1 MKAEFT
7 SRDGGCLYEDL
18 TQLQNILEENH
29 VTDINILKYAVEYAA
44 EQNCLRNRVQCRLY
58 ENQLNR
64 LESDHF
70 VIFGAGNVAQI
81 IYSDWEIKA
90 YIQNAFL
97 VTGPKKER

>member
-58 ENQLNR
+58 DISKMLSGYRSKRKRDNR
-64 LESDHF
+64 
-70 VIFGAGNVAQI
+70 
-81 IYSDWEIKA
+81 
-90 YIQNAFL
+90 
-97 VTGPKKER
+97 